1 MSKLILVDFK
11 CTQCGIV
18 IEHLVSFDTISL
30 PCACGSRDARR
41 IISGTNFK
49 LDGTDPA
56 FPTAWD
62 KWATQHE
69 KAGGQDYE
77 VSPD

>member
-1 MSKLILVDFK
+1 MSKLILLDFK
-11 CTQCGIV
+11 CKGCQRTE
-18 IEHLVSFDTISL
+18 EHLVAGWTQRIL
-30 PCACGSRDARR
+30 CKYCGAFTHRV
-41 IISGTNFK
+41 ISGTNFK

-69 KAGGQDYE
+69 KAGGQDE
-77 VSPD
+77 PVSS